1 MQRWSLTF
9 AWSLNSNRAE
19 ITAEESNIKALPRC
33 GYACAHQCMS
43 NFDSYLPVDGENPFK
58 CLTRGVESDV
68 LCILGRRHN
77 TCSGSEISTITG
89 RSRSQIQ
96 NVLRY
101 LGITGV
107 VMSEKRDG
115 VWLNQLN
122 PEHPLEPLI
131 REIAAMRIPD
141 VRNEVPLP
149 GAVHALDAIDE

>member
-1 MQRWSLTF
+1 MQRSSPIFVWL
-9 AWSLNSNRAE
+9 LNSHRR
-19 ITAEESNIKALPRC
+19 TADEESNDNSLPR
-33 GYACAHQCMS
+33 GGNACAHQCMS
-43 NFDSYLPVDGENPFK
+43 NSDSYLPVDGENPFK

-77 TCSGSEISTITG
+77 TCSGSEISTISG

-101 LGITGV
+101 LGFTGV
-107 VMSEKRDG
+107 VKSEKRDG

-131 REIAAMRIPD
+131 REIAVMRIPE
-141 VRNEVPLP
+141 VGNEVSLP